1 MSQIADQLEVSY
13 KTVQRFMD
21 KLKEAGRIERKGGK
35 RFFPPVFDP
44 LYRAETKL

>member
-21 KLKEAGRIERKGGK
+21 KMKQTGHIERVGGK
-35 RFFPPVFDP
+35 RCG
-44 LYRAETKL
+44 YWEIHR